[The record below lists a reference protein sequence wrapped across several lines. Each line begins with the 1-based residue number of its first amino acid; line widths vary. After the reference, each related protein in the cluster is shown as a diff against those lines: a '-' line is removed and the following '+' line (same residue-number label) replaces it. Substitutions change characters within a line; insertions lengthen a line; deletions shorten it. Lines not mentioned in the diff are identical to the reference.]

1 MPLANSY
8 LAKEQLLNPEAIYP
22 LHAKIC
28 NSCNLVQ
35 VVHSIPPEDIFD
47 HYHYFSSYSPTW
59 LKHAENF
66 VESIIDKLNL
76 NSESKVVEIASND
89 GYLLQYFMQRNIQC
103 LGIEP
108 AANVAE
114 VSVQKGINTL
124 VAYFGSEVAKKI
136 ADGGHSADLI
146 ISNNV
151 LAHVPD
157 INDFVKGIHIALKPK
172 GVWSVEFPHL
182 LNMLKH
188 SQFDTIYHEHYSY
201 LSLLSVEKICSV
213 HGLKVFDLEEIPTHG
228 GSLRLFISKKENVKE
243 VSEAVKKVIKEEENA
258 NLQNPSG
265 YTGFADKVNII
276 RDNLINFL
284 MEAKSKGAK
293 IAGYGAAAKGS
304 TLLNFCGINCN
315 IIDYVVDD
323 SPYKQNTYLP
333 QSHIPIVPEQHLSE
347 TKPDYVLILPW
358 NLAEP
363 ISKKIEYIKEWGGKC
378 LVAIPKLKI
387 F

>member
-8 LAKEQLLNPEAIYP
+8 LAKEQLLNPEPIYP

-28 NSCNLVQ
+28 NNCNLVQ
-35 VVHSIPPEDIFD
+35 VVHSIPPESIFD

-59 LKHAENF
+59 LKHAQEF
-66 VESIIDKLNL
+66 VESITAKLHL
-76 NSESKVVEIASND
+76 NAESRVVEIASND
-89 GYLLQYFMQRNIQC
+89 GYLLQYFMQKNIKC

-124 VAYFGSEVAKKI
+124 VAYFGSDVAKKI
-136 ADGGHSADLI
+136 VDAGYSADLI

-157 INDFVKGIHIALKPK
+157 INDFVKGIHIALKPQ

-182 LNMLKH
+182 LNMLKD

-201 LSLLSVEKICSV
+201 LSLLSVEKICST
-213 HGLKVFDLEEIPTHG
+213 HGLKVFDLEEISTHG
-228 GSLRLFISKKENVKE
+228 GSLRLFISKKEAVKDI
-243 VSEAVKKVIKEEENA
+243 SEAVKKVIKEEEDA
-258 NLQNPSG
+258 NLHNPAG
-265 YTGFADKVNII
+265 YSGFADKVNII

-284 MEAKSKGAK
+284 LDAKSKGAK

-304 TLLNFCGINCN
+304 TLLNFCGINSK

-333 QSHIPIVPEQHLSE
+333 QSHIPIVPEHYLAE
-347 TKPDYVLILPW
+347 NRPDYVLILPW

-378 LVAIPKLKI
+378 LVAIPELRI